1 MNTCEHPASATVR
14 SAFAREVVD
23 LPVAQLRVRCPLVG
37 VATHCKK
44 FLQVLASVATVGLVE
59 PLIVVR
65 QADRDD
71 EYIVLDGRLRLE
83 ALNRLGK
90 AMATCMFAT
99 EDESYTYNRHV
110 NRLTAGQDARMIALA
125 VQRGVPQDRIAAVLG
140 VNERTVKRRVK
151 LLNGI
156 CPDAAALLADKNCP
170 AATFEILKTLRP
182 LRQLEAAELMCDQG
196 NFTSAFARAIRV
208 ATPEAELLPD
218 EKPHGSSPDESR
230 EQIDRLER
238 EIASVQS
245 KRTNLEEEYG
255 VEHLHLAVSV
265 GYVGTLLK
273 NERIYAWLQENE
285 ALRFANLRDLVE
297 SEGPTVA
304 RRKSQKSF
312 GC

>member
-1 MNTCEHPASATVR
+1 
-14 SAFAREVVD
+14 
-23 LPVAQLRVRCPLVG
+23 
-37 VATHCKK
+37 
-44 FLQVLASVATVGLVE
+44 
-59 PLIVVR
+59 
-65 QADRDD
+65 
-71 EYIVLDGRLRLE
+71 
-83 ALNRLGK
+83 
-90 AMATCMFAT
+90 
-99 EDESYTYNRHV
+99 
-110 NRLTAGQDARMIALA
+110 
-125 VQRGVPQDRIAAVLG
+125 
-140 VNERTVKRRVK
+140 
-151 LLNGI
+151 
-156 CPDAAALLADKNCP
+156 
-170 AATFEILKTLRP
+170 
-182 LRQLEAAELMCDQG
+182 MCDQG

-218 EKPHGSSPDESR
+218 AKPHSSSPDESR

-238 EIASVQS
+238 EIASLQS